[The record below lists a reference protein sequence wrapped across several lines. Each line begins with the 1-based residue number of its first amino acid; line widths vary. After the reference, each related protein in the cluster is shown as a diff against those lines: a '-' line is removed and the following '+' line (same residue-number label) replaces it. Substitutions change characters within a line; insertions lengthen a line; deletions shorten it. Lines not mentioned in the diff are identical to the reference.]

1 MEGKELYGNE
11 DEDLNPKSKKEEEDA
26 EDFGL
31 PEDEDSHTDDKADEL
46 EDPISEGWEEN
57 KEEEESIVYSET
69 TDEVFEE
76 DDESEQE
83 AVFEKEMDHTQSS
96 DDEDE
101 YRSSYY
107 EEDYNKK
114 KSPIGWI
121 IFAILI
127 IIAIIIGG
135 FWWMNRDVEPDLS
148 KVSETPMPV
157 IEQPVQEAEPEVVE
171 VEPDVMVDDQPMNT
185 GAGVFEIN
193 EPTGRYH
200 VIVACAID
208 VDLLTD
214 YANKLAKDGMTCNI
228 LAPSGKRLFYRLSV
242 ADYVSL
248 DDATIKSEESKSTFG
263 EDVWVIRY

>member
-31 PEDEDSHTDDKADEL
+31 PEIEDSETDDKTDDL
-46 EDPISEGWEEN
+46 EEPFSESWEEN
-57 KEEEESIVYSET
+57 KEEEESIAYPEA
-69 TDEVFEE
+69 TDEFSEE
-76 DDESEQE
+76 DAIPEDEDDFDEQDIE
-83 AVFEKEMDHTQSS
+83 QHHTS
-96 DDEDE
+96 DDDE

-135 FWWMNRDVEPDLS
+135 FWWMNRDVKPEPTM
-148 KVSETPMPV
+148 SETPRPV
-157 IEQPVQEAEPEVVE
+157 IEQPVQEPEPEVVE
-171 VEPDVMVDDQPMNT
+171 TDPEPVVDEQPINT

-200 VIVACAID
+200 VIVASAID

-214 YANKLAKDGMTCNI
+214 YANKLAKEGMTCNI
-228 LAPSGKRLFYRLSV
+228 LTPSGKKLFYRLSV
-242 ADYVSL
+242 ADFVLL
-248 DDATIKSEESKSTFG
+248 DDATIKSEELKSTFG
-263 EDVWVIRY
+263 EEVWVIRF